1 MERLADAVNSG
12 LFYPDLQPAAP
23 YILLA
28 IIQLLLLGP
37 TIMPALIAFA
47 RAFLVLGR
55 FAIRPLWNYLIDR
68 LIETIILLLAAALG
82 GLVYAG

>member
-1 MERLADAVNSG
+1 MERLVDALNSA
-12 LFYPDLQPAAP
+12 LSYPNLQPAAP

-37 TIMPALIAFA
+37 ILMPVLIAFA
-47 RAFLVLGR
+47 RAFLMLAR
-55 FAIRPLWNYLIDR
+55 FAIRRVRNYVIDR
-68 LIETIILLLAAALG
+68 IIETIIFLLAAVFG

>member
-12 LFYPDLQPAAP
+12 LSYPDLQPAAP

-28 IIQLLLLGP
+28 IIQLLLLAP
-37 TIMPALIAFA
+37 MTMPALIALA
-47 RAFLVLGR
+47 RALLVLGR
-55 FAIRPLWNYLIDR
+55 FAIRRLWNYLIDR
-68 LIETIILLLAAALG
+68 LIETLILLLAAVLG